1 MPRCQRRWPG
11 FPVVVA
17 EVLVNGEGAVTG
29 NYRVLCSFGLSE
41 TAVTRS
47 ALWQVGP
54 HDPTLE
60 CFPALANLLAS
71 WHADASKVVRIPN
84 VATASANHNAMGG
97 AKNVGCCNCKK
108 GQCGNGNCSC
118 FKANLRCSS
127 KCHHGDHSR
136 CQNMEGP

>member
-84 VATASANHNAMGG
+84 FLSAEDIE
-97 AKNVGCCNCKK
+97 KVFLSKK
-108 GQCGNGNCSC
+108 PTGTLSQSPPRRRRRDR
-118 FKANLRCSS
+118 KSVV
-127 KCHHGDHSR
+127 
-136 CQNMEGP
+136 